1 MRFQKKL
8 RLKKRMKSKYL
19 KVTEG
24 QLSKIMESL
33 EEENRK
39 LEEQLVLPQT
49 NTANQTNTPSIFGD
63 IPNQKSSQQQNFV
76 DSLIKQRG
84 GVRNAQGKIEFPCLK
99 KLESMKVA
107 GTTAQF
113 DVAGT
118 TYTFFDN
125 GKYSRE
131 DKTDKTTG
139 TWKCDTQGFVEL
151 DGKQKLGRTPFQW
164 KPSPTEEEVRDG
176 KKLLRYGMMGDF
188 VKKVQET
195 LGFTGRNLDS
205 KFGNQTL
212 KAVKSFQKQT
222 GLKDDGLVG
231 EKTYA
236 AMFRKPAEKTQ
247 SLQPKGLQNVLPQKP
262 TSGVQ
267 RTANIPK
274 STTTSN
280 TTVTDTGLDFS

>member
-1 MRFQKKL
+1 MKKTL
-8 RLKKRMKSKYL
+8 LKIS
-19 KVTEG
+19 EN
-24 QLSKIMESL
+24 QFSKIMESL
-33 EEENRK
+33 EEENRS
-39 LEEQLVLPQT
+39 LEEQLVVPQT
-49 NTANQTNTPSIFGD
+49 NTANQTNTPSIFGN
-63 IPNQKSSQQQNFV
+63 IPNQKSSERENFI

-84 GVRNAQGKIEFPCLK
+84 GVRNAQGKIVFPCLK

-107 GTTAQF
+107 GTEAQF

-188 VKKVQET
+188 VKKIQER
-195 LGFTGRNLDS
+195 LQSEGFKVGPIDS
-205 KFGNQTL
+205 KFGGQTL
-212 KAVKSFQKQT
+212 KAVKEFQTKV
-222 GLKDDGLVG
+222 GLKKVDGLVG
-231 EKTYA
+231 KDTYA
-236 AMFRKPAEKTQ
+236 AMFRKPTEKTQ
-247 SLQPKGLQNVLPQKP
+247 SLQPKGLQNVTPQKP

-274 STTTSN
+274 STTTPN
-280 TTVTDTGLDFS
+280 TTVADTGLDFS